1 MTVNKRL
8 LTIALVVGS
17 ILIGTTAY
25 GQIIYGQGSSVG
37 TRLQMS
43 HWQVKSDGGKSSI
56 DQYSVPL
63 SLFLPLGPDFE
74 AQLYSA
80 GASNKL
86 DLVGTDYKLDGVGD
100 TRIQLSHSFSQD
112 HLLLSGGVS
121 LPTGKKKLNQ
131 DDEGKV
137 LRWLTQNYLTFPVR
151 RYGEGFGFNGMIG
164 GATMLGSVRA
174 GAGVVY
180 QYIGSYSPYDGA
192 DTYDPG
198 DLISVNGGLD
208 GGQGSWFWSGNVI
221 FTLYAVDKYKGAKTF
236 KQGTQTELQFS
247 VRNTQADK
255 YSLGCA
261 VSYLLRGRNTR
272 YMAEET
278 ISDQLRLLGNEFS
291 AELSATKML
300 GANWY
305 AGPAV
310 QLRLVGADEKPTDE
324 GPIGS
329 SNLLGFGGTIGR
341 KLGQGMIGIG
351 GSYYTGTVSSDAENY
366 ADMDVTGYQ
375 LYLDLKLAL

>member
-1 MTVNKRL
+1 MRL

-25 GQIIYGQGSSVG
+25 GQIIYGQGSSVA
-37 TRLQMS
+37 TRVQMS
-43 HWQVKSDGGKSSI
+43 HWQIKSDDGKSSI

-63 SLFLPLGPDFE
+63 SLFVPLGADFE

-86 DLVGTDYKLDGVGD
+86 DLVGNDYRLDGAGD

-121 LPTGKKKLNQ
+121 LPTGKKEL
-131 DDEGKV
+131 DFDEEYTV
-137 LRWLTQNYLTFPVR
+137 LQWLTQNYLTFPVR
-151 RYGEGFGFNGMIG
+151 RYGEGFGFNGMVG

-180 QYIGSYSPYDGA
+180 QYIGEYTPYEGA
-192 DTYDPG
+192 DKYDPG
-198 DLISVNGGLD
+198 DLISINGGLD
-208 GGQGSWFWSGNVI
+208 GGQGNWFWSGNVI
-221 FTLYAVDKYKGAKTF
+221 LTVYAVDKYKGVKTF

-247 VRNTQADK
+247 VRNAQADK

-261 VSYLLRGRNTR
+261 LSYLLRGRNTR
-272 YMAEET
+272 YTVEET
-278 ISDQLRLLGNEFS
+278 ISDQLKLLGNEFTVD
-291 AELSATKML
+291 LSATKML

-305 AGPAV
+305 AGPAL

-341 KLGQGMIGIG
+341 KVGQGMIGIG
-351 GSYYTGTVSSDAENY
+351 GSYFTGTVSSDAVDF